1 MMSQKLSRRVFTA
14 VKSDVLITSQC
25 RYYKFNEVD
34 ISAAKTNV
42 RLTSK
47 STEES
52 KMFNSIKT
60 LIALVNKYDE
70 FKQAGMIIW
79 LLGYYSF
86 ILDKNLDV
94 KRHFKLFKEIQIFYA
109 QQVNLN
115 PNNVRIQQIRESLER
130 TANRLSEQVN
140 FWTDMY
146 RNLNERNG
154 GR

>member
-1 MMSQKLSRRVFTA
+1 MMNQKLSRRVFVT
-14 VKSDVLITSQC
+14 VKNSVLITSKC
-25 RYYKFNEVD
+25 RYYKFNNLD
-34 ISAAKTNV
+34 ISAAKTNI

-47 STEES
+47 DTKES

-86 ILDKNLDV
+86 ILDTNLDV
-94 KRHFKLFKEIQIFYA
+94 KKHFKLFKEVQTIYVQQLNFGPNEIQT
-109 QQVNLN
+109 QRL
-115 PNNVRIQQIRESLER
+115 RESMEQI
-130 TANRLSEQVN
+130 AHRLNEQVS
-140 FWTDMY
+140 FWTDVY

-154 GR
+154 G

>member
-1 MMSQKLSRRVFTA
+1 MNQKLSRHVFAA
-14 VKSDVLITSQC
+14 VKNNVLITSEC
-25 RYYKFNEVD
+25 RYYEFNRLD

-42 RLTSK
+42 GFTSK
-47 STEES
+47 DTAES

-86 ILDKNLDV
+86 ILDKDLDV
-94 KRHFKLFKEIQIFYA
+94 KKHFKLIEEVQHVYTSQI
-109 QQVNLN
+109 NLN
-115 PNNVRIQQIRESLER
+115 SNDVQIRQIRESLER
-130 TANRLSEQVN
+130 IANRLNEQVN
-140 FWTDMY
+140 FWTDVY

>member
-1 MMSQKLSRRVFTA
+1 MNQKLSRRVFAA
-14 VKSDVLITSQC
+14 VKNNVLMTSLC
-25 RYYKFNEVD
+25 RHYEFNRLD
-34 ISAAKTNV
+34 IMASKTNV

-47 STEES
+47 DTEES

-115 PNNVRIQQIRESLER
+115 PNNVQIQQIRESLER
-130 TANRLSEQVN
+130 TANRLSEQIN

>member
-1 MMSQKLSRRVFTA
+1 MMNQKLSRRVFA
-14 VKSDVLITSQC
+14 AIKNNVLMTSEC
-25 RYYKFNEVD
+25 RYYEFNKLD

-42 RLTSK
+42 GLTSK
-47 STEES
+47 DTEES

-70 FKQAGMIIW
+70 FKQVGMIIW

-86 ILDKNLDV
+86 ILNRNLDV
-94 KRHFKLFKEIQIFYA
+94 KRHFKLFKEIQTIYA
-109 QQVNLN
+109 QQLN
-115 PNNVRIQQIRESLER
+115 FGPNEVQTQRLRESMEQI
-130 TANRLSEQVN
+130 AHRLNEQVS
-140 FWTDMY
+140 FWTDVY

>member
-1 MMSQKLSRRVFTA
+1 MMSQKLSRRVFAT
-14 VKSDVLITSQC
+14 VKNSVLITSKC
-25 RYYKFNEVD
+25 RYYEFNNLD

-42 RLTSK
+42 SLTSK
-47 STEES
+47 DTKES

-86 ILDKNLDV
+86 ILDTNLDV
-94 KRHFKLFKEIQIFYA
+94 KKHFKLFKEVQT
-109 QQVNLN
+109 QRL
-115 PNNVRIQQIRESLER
+115 RESMEQIAHR
-130 TANRLSEQVN
+130 FNEQVS
-140 FWTDMY
+140 FWTDVY

-154 GR
+154 G

>member
-1 MMSQKLSRRVFTA
+1 MNQKLSRRVFVA
-14 VKSDVLITSQC
+14 VKNNVLMTSSC
-25 RYYKFNEVD
+25 RHYEFNRLD
-34 ISAAKTNV
+34 IMASKTNV
-42 RLTSK
+42 HFASK
-47 STEES
+47 DTENA
-52 KMFNSIKT
+52 KIFNSIKT

-115 PNNVRIQQIRESLER
+115 SNNVQIQQIRESLE
-130 TANRLSEQVN
+130 
-140 FWTDMY
+140 
-146 RNLNERNG
+146 
-154 GR
+154 

>member
-14 VKSDVLITSQC
+14 VKDNVLITSKC
-25 RYYKFNEVD
+25 RYYEFNNLD

-47 STEES
+47 DTKES

-86 ILDKNLDV
+86 ILDTNLDV
-94 KRHFKLFKEIQIFYA
+94 KKHFKLFKEVQTIYA
-109 QQVNLN
+109 QQLN
-115 PNNVRIQQIRESLER
+115 FGPNEIQTQRLRESMEQI
-130 TANRLSEQVN
+130 ANRLNEQVSIWSS
-140 FWTDMY
+140 F
-146 RNLNERNG
+146 LSKS
-154 GR
+154 

>member
-1 MMSQKLSRRVFTA
+1 MNQKLSRRVFAA
-14 VKSDVLITSQC
+14 VKNNVLMTSSC
-25 RYYKFNEVD
+25 RHYEFNKLD
-34 ISAAKTNV
+34 IMASKTNV
-42 RLTSK
+42 HFVSK
-47 STEES
+47 DTENA
-52 KMFNSIKT
+52 KIFNSIKT

-94 KRHFKLFKEIQIFYA
+94 KRHFKLFKEIQIFYD

-115 PNNVRIQQIRESLER
+115 PNNVKIQQIRGSLER
-130 TANRLSEQVN
+130 IANRLNEQVN
-140 FWTDMY
+140 FWTDVY

-154 GR
+154 CR

>member
-1 MMSQKLSRRVFTA
+1 MNQKLSRRVFTA

-42 RLTSK
+42 RFTSK
-47 STEES
+47 NTEES

-86 ILDKNLDV
+86 ILDKKLDV
-94 KRHFKLFKEIQIFYA
+94 RKHFKLLKEIQVIQA
-109 QQVNLN
+109 QQLNFGPNEVQAQRLRESMEQIAYRLNEQVSIWSSFYQNLN
-115 PNNVRIQQIRESLER
+115 R
-130 TANRLSEQVN
+130 
-140 FWTDMY
+140 
-146 RNLNERNG
+146 RNG
-154 GR
+154 G

>member
-1 MMSQKLSRRVFTA
+1 MMNQKLSRRVFAA
-14 VKSDVLITSQC
+14 VKDNVLITSKC
-25 RYYKFNEVD
+25 RYYEFNRLD

-42 RLTSK
+42 RLTFK
-47 STEES
+47 DTKES

-86 ILDKNLDV
+86 ILDTNLDV
-94 KRHFKLFKEIQIFYA
+94 KKHFKLFKEVQT
-109 QQVNLN
+109 QRL
-115 PNNVRIQQIRESLER
+115 RESMEQI
-130 TANRLSEQVN
+130 AHRLNEQVS
-140 FWTDMY
+140 FWTDVY

-154 GR
+154 G

>member
-1 MMSQKLSRRVFTA
+1 MMNQKLSRRVFAT
-14 VKSDVLITSQC
+14 VKNSVLIMSKC
-25 RYYKFNEVD
+25 RYYEFNNLD

-42 RLTSK
+42 SLTSK
-47 STEES
+47 DTKES

-86 ILDKNLDV
+86 ILDTNLDV
-94 KRHFKLFKEIQIFYA
+94 KKHFKLFKEVQTIYA
-109 QQVNLN
+109 QQLN
-115 PNNVRIQQIRESLER
+115 FGPNEIQTQRLRESMEQI
-130 TANRLSEQVN
+130 AHRLNEQVS
-140 FWTDMY
+140 FWTDVY

-154 GR
+154 G

>member
-1 MMSQKLSRRVFTA
+1 MNQKLSRRVFTA
-14 VKSDVLITSQC
+14 VKNNVLITSKC
-25 RYYKFNEVD
+25 RYYEFDEVD

-47 STEES
+47 DTEES

-70 FKQAGMIIW
+70 FKQVGMIIW

-94 KRHFKLFKEIQIFYA
+94 RKHFKLLKEVQTIYA
-109 QQVNLN
+109 QQFNFG
-115 PNNVRIQQIRESLER
+115 PNEVQTQRLRESMEQI
-130 TANRLSEQVN
+130 AHRLNEQVN
-140 FWTDMY
+140 FWIDIY
-146 RNLNERNG
+146 QNLNRRNG
-154 GR
+154 N

>member
-1 MMSQKLSRRVFTA
+1 MMNQKLSRHVFAT
-14 VKSDVLITSQC
+14 VKNSVLITSKCQ
-25 RYYKFNEVD
+25 YYEFNNLD
-34 ISAAKTNV
+34 ISTAKTNV

-47 STEES
+47 DTKES

-86 ILDKNLDV
+86 ILDRNLDV
-94 KRHFKLFKEIQIFYA
+94 KKHFKLFKEVQTIYA
-109 QQVNLN
+109 QQLN
-115 PNNVRIQQIRESLER
+115 FGPNEIQTQRLRESIEQI
-130 TANRLSEQVN
+130 AHRLNEQVS
-140 FWTDMY
+140 FWTDVY

-154 GR
+154 G

>member
-1 MMSQKLSRRVFTA
+1 MMNQKLSRRVFTA
-14 VKSDVLITSQC
+14 VKNNVLITSKC
-25 RYYKFNEVD
+25 RYYEFNEVD

-42 RLTSK
+42 RFTSK
-47 STEES
+47 NTEES

-86 ILDKNLDV
+86 ILDTNLDV
-94 KRHFKLFKEIQIFYA
+94 KKHFKLFKEVQTIYA
-109 QQVNLN
+109 QQLNFGPNEVQTQRLRESMEQISHRLNEQISIWSSLYQNLN
-115 PNNVRIQQIRESLER
+115 R
-130 TANRLSEQVN
+130 
-140 FWTDMY
+140 
-146 RNLNERNG
+146 RNG

>member
-1 MMSQKLSRRVFTA
+1 MNQKLSRRVFVA
-14 VKSDVLITSQC
+14 VKNNVLTTSSC
-25 RYYKFNEVD
+25 RHYEFNRLD
-34 ISAAKTNV
+34 IMAVKTNV

-47 STEES
+47 DTKES

-86 ILDKNLDV
+86 ILDRNLDV
-94 KRHFKLFKEIQIFYA
+94 KRHFKLFKEIQVFYA

-115 PNNVRIQQIRESLER
+115 PNEVQVQQIRGSLER
-130 TANRLSEQVN
+130 IANRLSEQVN

>member
-47 STEES
+47 NIEES

-70 FKQAGMIIW
+70 FKQIGMVIW

-94 KRHFKLFKEIQIFYA
+94 KKHFKLFKEIQILYA
-109 QQVNLN
+109 QQANLS
-115 PNNVRIQQIRESLER
+115 PNEAQVQQIRGSLER
-130 TANRLSEQVN
+130 IANLINEQVN

>member
-1 MMSQKLSRRVFTA
+1 MNQKLGRRVFAA
-14 VKSDVLITSQC
+14 VKDNVLITSEC
-25 RYYKFNEVD
+25 RYYEFNRLD

-47 STEES
+47 DTEES

-94 KRHFKLFKEIQIFYA
+94 RKHFKLLKEIQVIHA
-109 QQVNLN
+109 QQTNLN
-115 PNNVRIQQIRESLER
+115 PNEAQVQQIRGSLER
-130 TANRLSEQVN
+130 IANRLNEQVN

>member
-1 MMSQKLSRRVFTA
+1 MNQKLSRRVFAA
-14 VKSDVLITSQC
+14 VKNNVLITSEC
-25 RYYKFNEVD
+25 RHYEFNRLD

-47 STEES
+47 DTEES

-86 ILDKNLDV
+86 ILNRNLDV
-94 KRHFKLFKEIQIFYA
+94 KRHFKLFKEVQTIYA
-109 QQVNLN
+109 QQLN
-115 PNNVRIQQIRESLER
+115 FGPNEVQTQRLRESMEQI
-130 TANRLSEQVN
+130 ANRLNEQVS
-140 FWTDMY
+140 FWTDVY

-154 GR
+154 G

>member
-1 MMSQKLSRRVFTA
+1 MNQKLSRRVFVA
-14 VKSDVLITSQC
+14 VKNNVLMTSLC
-25 RYYKFNEVD
+25 RHYEFNRLD
-34 ISAAKTNV
+34 IMASKTNV
-42 RLTSK
+42 HFASK
-47 STEES
+47 DTENA
-52 KMFNSIKT
+52 KIFNSIKT

-94 KRHFKLFKEIQIFYA
+94 KRHFKLFKEIQIFYT

-115 PNNVRIQQIRESLER
+115 PNDVQVRQIRESLER
-130 TANRLSEQVN
+130 VANRLSEQVN
-140 FWTDMY
+140 FWTDVY